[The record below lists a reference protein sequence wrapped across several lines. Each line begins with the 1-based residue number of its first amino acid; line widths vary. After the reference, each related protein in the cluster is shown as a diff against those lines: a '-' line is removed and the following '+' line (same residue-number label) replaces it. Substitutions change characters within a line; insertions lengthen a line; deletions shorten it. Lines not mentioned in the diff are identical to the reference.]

1 MMDWIVCSNLWN
13 CYNYSKTI
21 LPHRGIYAMHRIKK
35 AAARHVSVRKL
46 LPNLTDKLQSSI
58 RL

>member
-21 LPHRGIYAMHRIKK
+21 LPHRGIYAMLRTNLQDAISCKAKK
-35 AAARHVSVRKL
+35 QQPGTS
-46 LPNLTDKLQSSI
+46 PSESCCPI
-58 RL
+58 